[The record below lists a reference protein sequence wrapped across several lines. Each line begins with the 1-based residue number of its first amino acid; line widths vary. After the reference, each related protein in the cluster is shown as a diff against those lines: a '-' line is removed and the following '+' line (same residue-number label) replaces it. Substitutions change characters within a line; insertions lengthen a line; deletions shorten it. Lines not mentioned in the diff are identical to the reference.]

1 MIKEIKKKN
10 MKTAEK
16 NSKLL
21 QKCPELVII
30 DLTAI
35 S

>member
-1 MIKEIKKKN
+1 MTKEMKKKN
-10 MKTAEK
+10 MITAEK

-21 QKCPELVII
+21 QKCPELAII